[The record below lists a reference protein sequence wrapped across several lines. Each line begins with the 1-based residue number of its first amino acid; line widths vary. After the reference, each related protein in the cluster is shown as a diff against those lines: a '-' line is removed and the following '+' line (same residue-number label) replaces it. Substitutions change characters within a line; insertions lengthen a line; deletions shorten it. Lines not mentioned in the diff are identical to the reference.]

1 MQNIKVFK
9 LCFDR
14 YLDKSVSFGA
24 VSEDSASQW
33 PIEYFQFSLIDPKS
47 KLYCLCLCHEC
58 VRSRVTTN
66 HRIVYR
72 INHWALSCNHI
83 WFSNCKL
90 IAALR
95 WVIVRTHRNRFS
107 LSTASSYFH
116 AAVSYSLCSIGL
128 SSSTMEIH
136 VWSNGMQFMWKNMR
150 GVPIGE
156 ISGWIRDNQS
166 QDQLC
171 PPNHYH
177 GSQRVTKPPLDIQ
190 IPAGV
195 QIRLE
200 QNTLKTIFAFIWI
213 SVIY

>member
-1 MQNIKVFK
+1 MQNIK

-14 YLDKSVSFGA
+14 FLDKSVSFGA

-116 AAVSYSLCSIGL
+116 AAVSYSLSSIGIENSCL
-128 SSSTMEIH
+128 IKWNAIHLKIWGESQLVKLVDELGTINRRASSVH
-136 VWSNGMQFMWKNMR
+136 
-150 GVPIGE
+150 PIIITALRE
-156 ISGWIRDNQS
+156 PPSRHLISKFLQESKFGWNKILL
-166 QDQLC
+166 QLFL
-171 PPNHYH
+171 H
-177 GSQRVTKPPLDIQ
+177 LF
-190 IPAGV
+190 
-195 QIRLE
+195 E
-200 QNTLKTIFAFIWI
+200 
-213 SVIY
+213 

>member
-1 MQNIKVFK
+1 MV
-9 LCFDR
+9 
-14 YLDKSVSFGA
+14 DKSVSFGA
-24 VSEDSASQW
+24 ISEDSASQW

-116 AAVSYSLCSIGL
+116 AAVSYSLSVQLAWADPPCLIKWNAIHLKKYEESQLVKLVDELGTINRRA
-128 SSSTMEIH
+128 SSVH
-136 VWSNGMQFMWKNMR
+136 
-150 GVPIGE
+150 PIIITALRE
-156 ISGWIRDNQS
+156 PPSRHLISKFLQESKFGWNKILL
-166 QDQLC
+166 QLFL
-171 PPNHYH
+171 H
-177 GSQRVTKPPLDIQ
+177 LF
-190 IPAGV
+190 
-195 QIRLE
+195 E
-200 QNTLKTIFAFIWI
+200 
-213 SVIY
+213 

>member
-1 MQNIKVFK
+1 MV
-9 LCFDR
+9 
-14 YLDKSVSFGA
+14 DKSVSFGA

-116 AAVSYSLCSIGL
+116 AAVSYSLSSIGIENSCL
-128 SSSTMEIH
+128 IKWNAIHLKKYEESQLVKLVDELGTINRRASSVH
-136 VWSNGMQFMWKNMR
+136 
-150 GVPIGE
+150 PIIITALRE
-156 ISGWIRDNQS
+156 PPSRHLISKFLQESKFGWNKILL
-166 QDQLC
+166 QLFL
-171 PPNHYH
+171 H
-177 GSQRVTKPPLDIQ
+177 LF
-190 IPAGV
+190 
-195 QIRLE
+195 E
-200 QNTLKTIFAFIWI
+200 
-213 SVIY
+213 

>member
-136 VWSNGMQFMWKNMR
+136 VWSNGMQIIWKYEESQLVKLVDELGTINR
-150 GVPIGE
+150 RASSVHPIIITALRE
-156 ISGWIRDNQS
+156 PPSRHLISKFLQESKFGWNKILL
-166 QDQLC
+166 QLFL
-171 PPNHYH
+171 H
-177 GSQRVTKPPLDIQ
+177 LF
-190 IPAGV
+190 
-195 QIRLE
+195 E
-200 QNTLKTIFAFIWI
+200 
-213 SVIY
+213 